1 MSSNSNNPKN
11 STDKAT
17 VKKTNRVHRFVTDD
31 FTVRAAAV
39 DATQVVRE
47 MQALQGAKALPSLAV
62 GRAMVGALLMA
73 AQQKQG
79 HQVGVYIRCQGP
91 LRAIYAEAHFEGQ
104 VRGYTPMSNYEPS
117 DYQKGYQLKE
127 AIGEGSLTVARHQP
141 FQKAPFQGTVN
152 LVTGEIG
159 EDIAHYLIQSHQIR
173 SLVSLGVYLDAY
185 GQVRAAGGLII
196 EVMPGVEEELVEK
209 ILKNADTHKVAVSQM
224 LFDGA
229 KAEDLVK
236 PYLQGIPFTE
246 LDHNYPVIY
255 ACPCTKDRV
264 VRALETLGIAELED
278 MISKQEKADVTCQV
292 CGRPYTVE
300 VSELTELKNR
310 LYKNSLN

>member
-1 MSSNSNNPKN
+1 MSSQAS
-11 STDKAT
+11 SS
-17 VKKTNRVHRFVTDD
+17 VHRVHRFVTDD

-47 MQALQGAKALPSLAV
+47 MQALQGAKAIPALAV

-91 LRAIYAEAHFEGQ
+91 LRAVYAEAHFEGQ
-104 VRGYTPMSNYEPS
+104 VRGYTPMSHYEPA
-117 DYQKGYQLKE
+117 DYQNTYNLKE
-127 AIGEGSLTVARHQP
+127 AIGEGSLTVSRHQP

-173 SLVSLGVYLDAY
+173 SLVTLGVYLDAY
-185 GQVRAAGGLII
+185 GQVRSAGGVII
-196 EVMPGVEEELVEK
+196 EVMPGVDDDLVEK
-209 ILKNADTHKVAVSQM
+209 IQKNADTHNMPVSKM

-229 KAEDLVK
+229 QAVDLVK
-236 PYLQGIPFTE
+236 PYLAGISFSE
-246 LDHNYPVIY
+246 LEHQFPVNY
-255 ACPCTKDRV
+255 ACPCTQERV
-264 VRALETLGIAELED
+264 VRALETLGLAELED
-278 MISKQEKADVTCQV
+278 MIKKNEKAEVTCQV
-292 CGRPYTVE
+292 CGRPYVVE
-300 VSELTELKNR
+300 VDELTQLKNQ